1 VSRRSLTQFALVA
14 AFWGASYLFIKVA
27 LDDVF
32 SPPDVVCIRTA
43 LASLVLA
50 PLAWRTGRLG
60 ELRRLAGPVFL
71 LAAMQVAAP
80 FMLISYGEQHIAS
93 SLAGILVAM
102 APVFTF
108 LLSLVVGRDQ
118 DVHLLGGVG
127 VALGI
132 AGVVLLLGLDAGGE
146 TAALVGGLMVV
157 AAALGYAVGAY
168 YLGHALPGIPPI
180 VVVAGTM
187 GASALLSLP
196 FAALD
201 PPSGA
206 PGLDAVGAL
215 AALGVFGTG
224 IAFVFFYDL
233 IATIGPAR
241 ASLVAYIAPG
251 FAVVYGV
258 ALQGEDVTVTTIL
271 GLALILLGS
280 YLAAN
285 ERWPW
290 QRRRVR
296 TAAAQAAAVDTAS

>member
-32 SPPDVVCIRTA
+32 SPPDVVFIRTA
-43 LASLVLA
+43 LASIVLA

-60 ELRRLAGPVFL
+60 ELRPLVGPVFL
-71 LAAMQVAAP
+71 LGLMQVAAP

-132 AGVVLLLGLDAGGE
+132 AGVVLLLGVDVGGDAP
-146 TAALVGGLMVV
+146 ALAGGLMVV

-168 YLGHALPGIPPI
+168 YLGHALPGVPPI
-180 VVVAGTM
+180 VVVAATM

-196 FAALD
+196 FALLD
-201 PPSGA
+201 PPSGT
-206 PGLDAVGAL
+206 PGVDAVGAL

-233 IATIGPAR
+233 IGTVGPAR
-241 ASLVAYIAPG
+241 ASLVAYVAPG

-258 ALQGEDVTVTTIL
+258 ALLGEDVSVTTL
-271 GLALILLGS
+271 VGLVLILLGS

-290 QRRRVR
+290 QRRGVGPP
-296 TAAAQAAAVDTAS
+296 AAQAAAVDTAS